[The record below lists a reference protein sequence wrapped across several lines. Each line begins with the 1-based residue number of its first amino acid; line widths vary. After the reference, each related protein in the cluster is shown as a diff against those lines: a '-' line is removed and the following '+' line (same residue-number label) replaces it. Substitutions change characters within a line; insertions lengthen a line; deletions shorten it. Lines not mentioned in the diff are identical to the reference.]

1 MHGFLYAAFVCW
13 LATCWAVP
21 SVATTPQ
28 TTIDLD
34 RLLVCIEM
42 KEGAPWGN
50 TGGALQFTRATWSD
64 FSTEPY
70 TWASRPDK
78 ARQIARK
85 VLLNTIQ
92 RMERG
97 SIKPSVYLLALRWN
111 CGYSGMLR
119 LRHKTWSY
127 AEDVTNLYNNYDIL
141 RTRI

>member
-1 MHGFLYAAFVCW
+1 
-13 LATCWAVP
+13 
-21 SVATTPQ
+21 
-28 TTIDLD
+28 
-34 RLLVCIEM
+34 M

-50 TGGALQFTRATWSD
+50 TGGALQFTKATWSD
-64 FSTEPY
+64 FSTDPY
-70 TWASRPDK
+70 TWASNPDK

-97 SIKPSVYLLALRWN
+97 GIKPSVYLLALRWN

-127 AEDVTNLYNNYDIL
+127 AEHVTNLYNDHDIL